1 MTKKI
6 FKGIK
11 QVSFPQFSEAKEAN
25 LLNGY
30 LWFVRTEVSD
40 GETNDVSNDDYD
52 IYFGSRQYGH
62 FRAGELEAIRQQ
74 IEKLAGD
81 VEAIYALLEQLT
93 GVAEEH
99 AKSIENLGERVTA
112 NEGAIAELQAADEAI
127 RGEFADADALLDE
140 RLATV
145 EGDVKDLK
153 DADISI
159 NERLTA
165 IEGSDAGKSMRE
177 VALDELSKQLLGE
190 EKAED
195 NFKTLQDLAAWLE
208 EHPEDVAEMNTKINA
223 NASAITALEAA
234 QSLVDTKIAELVK
247 ADEDINSQLT
257 TIQEQVDAIPVIE
270 SVNVNGVEATIEN
283 GEVSVKVDGD
293 DIEIGVVITGKDNAP
308 AYEANTKLSTI
319 LQGINDSIRAAEAG
333 GVNSVTSGDNVINVN
348 NADINNPKVSL
359 LVEEGNEDTV
369 KAGHVELVKGDA
381 GLYGVMYYDGD
392 DAE

>member
-99 AKSIENLGERVTA
+99 AKSIESLGERVTA

-153 DADISI
+153 DADIAI

-223 NASAITALEAA
+223 NASAITALETA